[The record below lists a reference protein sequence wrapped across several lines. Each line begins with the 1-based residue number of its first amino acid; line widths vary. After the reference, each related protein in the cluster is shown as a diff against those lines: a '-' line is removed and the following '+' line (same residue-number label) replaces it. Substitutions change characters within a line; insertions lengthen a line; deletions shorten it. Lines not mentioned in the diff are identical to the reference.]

1 MAYGQRTDLNNA
13 AAKLAK
19 KTARSPQYGVA
30 AAQMRAQEAVP
41 MGSAPADVKAAS
53 AQRPSASATTPMP
66 AGPFNRGTERPTEPI
81 TAGVNFGEGP
91 NAAQAGINMPIR
103 TEDPVL
109 DRLRTIYAQ
118 YPNEDLADLLDSYIR
133 DGY

>member
-1 MAYGQRTDLNNA
+1 MAYGNRTDLNNPA
-13 AAKLAK
+13 EKLAK
-19 KTARSPQYGVA
+19 TTARSPQYGVA

-41 MGSAPADVKAAS
+41 MGSSPADVSGARTAS
-53 AQRPSASATTPMP
+53 APSVAPGSLGA
-66 AGPFNRGTERPTEPI
+66 FNRGTERPQEPL

-91 NAAQAGINMPIR
+91 NAMQAGVNMPVR
-103 TEDPVL
+103 SEDPVL

>member
-1 MAYGQRTDLNNA
+1 MAYAQRTDLNNA
-13 AAKLAK
+13 AAKMAK

-30 AAQMRAQEAVP
+30 AEQMRAQEAVP
-41 MGSAPADVKAAS
+41 MGAAPSDVQAA
-53 AQRPSASATTPMP
+53 QTPRPSVAPGSLGDFSRP
-66 AGPFNRGTERPTEPI
+66 TERPQEPI
-81 TAGVNFGEGP
+81 TAGVNFGDGP
-91 NAAQAGINMPIR
+91 NAMQAGVAMPVR
-103 TEDPVL
+103 TEDPIL

>member
-1 MAYGQRTDLNNA
+1 MAYGNRTDLNNA
-13 AAKLAK
+13 AEKLAK

-30 AAQMRAQEAVP
+30 AEQMRAQEAVP
-41 MGSAPADVKAAS
+41 MASSPSDVGAARS
-53 AQRPSASATTPMP
+53 AQRPVATPGSMG
-66 AGPFNRGTERPTEPI
+66 AFNRGTDRPQEPI

-91 NAAQAGINMPIR
+91 NAMQAGVSMPVR
-103 TEDPVL
+103 AEDPVL
-109 DRLRTIYAQ
+109 ERLRTIYAQ